1 MPAHSRYDQ
10 ELVFEEVEFYARRHG
25 KATLEMNRR
34 SMMVSAEPQ
43 EGERACSR
51 CAKPLGPLWFTL
63 EERWICRRCARK
75 TAR

>member
-1 MPAHSRYDQ
+1 M
-10 ELVFEEVEFYARRHG
+10 
-25 KATLEMNRR
+25 K
-34 SMMVSAEPQ
+34 VSAEPQ